1 MSVPA
6 CIANAIADALGV
18 RDVSLPASPKR
29 IHGLMGEAAAQH
41 GRDATGLRAAGGLR

>member
-18 RDVSLPASPKR
+18 RDVELPATPRR
-29 IHGLMGEAAAQH
+29 IHALVAEAESGPPA
-41 GRDATGLRAAGGLR
+41 DLATPAAGAGR

>member
-18 RDVSLPASPKR
+18 KDISLPASPRR
-29 IHGLMGEAAAQH
+29 IHALLDQVQAQQN
-41 GRDATGLRAAGGLR
+41 GAMARAAGGRR